1 MRIVLDTNVII
12 SAFITRGVCRRLFE
26 YCAESHQ
33 IVISEFILN
42 EFSSTLIRK
51 FGFTAEEIEEASAS
65 LILCGELVEP
75 VTFGEQICRDP
86 DDDHV
91 LGTAIAGNADYIVTG
106 DRDLLVL
113 ERFHTVEI
121 ISPSE
126 FMDYEVGR

>member
-1 MRIVLDTNVII
+1 MRVVLDTNVLI

-26 YCAESHQ
+26 YCVESHQ

-51 FGFTAEEIEEASAS
+51 FGFTTEEIEEASTS
-65 LILCGELVEP
+65 LILCGELVAP

-113 ERFHTVEI
+113 ERFQTVGI